1 MAVGGW
7 HRTRQRCAGICLI
20 ALLLGLLPAVAVPAV
35 AGPSLPAGFNDTL
48 VTALARPTALA
59 FTPDGRLLIGAQPGR
74 LYVVAEGGTA
84 PTVALDLGSR
94 VCANSERGLLGVA
107 VDPYFASTGH
117 IYVFYTYNKT
127 GTCATKTLNGPV
139 NRVSRFKLSSDNRVA
154 LSSEKVLLDNVLSPA
169 GSHNAGD
176 LQVGKDNLLYV
187 SIGDGGCDYAELT
200 SCAGEND
207 AARDDHVLLG
217 KVARVTRSGGIP
229 AGNPYQGDGTARCN
243 LTGRTQDGNHCQETY
258 ASGLRNPFRMAA
270 DPNAADTRIFVND
283 VGQNEWEEIDDL
295 QSGADY
301 GWNLREGPC
310 ANGSTTDCG
319 PAAGLRNPIH
329 AYSHDDGCE
338 SITGGAFVP
347 DGVWPAEFEGSYVFG
362 DFVCGTIFRLS
373 PVAGGGWTQTP
384 FVTGL
389 GASSAVAMTFGPAGG
404 GQALY
409 YTSYAGGGEVRRI
422 TYSSVNSPPQAEL
435 SVSPAAGPAPLQVTL
450 DGSASRDPDGDP
462 VTYEWAFGDGDT
474 ASTTSPTTSHTYA
487 YGSYTATLRLRD
499 RHGAV
504 SDPAGVT
511 IDAGNT
517 PPAPTIDTP
526 LPSETFAVGQEIRMT
541 GHAEDEQDGDLPP
554 SALSWEVLRH
564 HGGHSHPWV
573 SPTTGAQVDF
583 TAPPPEDLTATTAS
597 HLELRLTATDSSGR
611 SATVSQELHPRL
623 VDVAFTTQPAG
634 LRLGV
639 NERSLTGPST
649 VTSWQDFALSVSAAT
664 QTDSAGRRWAFNRWS
679 DGGQASHQI
688 ITGGSAATYT
698 ATFTEIGNGLRGSYY
713 DAQDFSALAT
723 TRTDATVNF
732 DWKHG
737 APAAGMGADTFSV
750 HWTGSVKP
758 RYSER
763 YTFTVA
769 SDEGARLWVDGQ
781 QIIDDFSP
789 HTLRSRSGS
798 ITLTAGRRYPVRLD
812 YYDRSGVAAAKLQW
826 SSSRQARQVVPRSQL
841 FPPS

>member
-1 MAVGGW
+1 
-7 HRTRQRCAGICLI
+7 
-20 ALLLGLLPAVAVPAV
+20 
-35 AGPSLPAGFNDTL
+35 
-48 VTALARPTALA
+48 
-59 FTPDGRLLIGAQPGR
+59 
-74 LYVVAEGGTA
+74 
-84 PTVALDLGSR
+84 
-94 VCANSERGLLGVA
+94 
-107 VDPYFASTGH
+107 
-117 IYVFYTYNKT
+117 
-127 GTCATKTLNGPV
+127 
-139 NRVSRFKLSSDNRVA
+139 
-154 LSSEKVLLDNVLSPA
+154 
-169 GSHNAGD
+169 
-176 LQVGKDNLLYV
+176 
-187 SIGDGGCDYAELT
+187 
-200 SCAGEND
+200 
-207 AARDDHVLLG
+207 
-217 KVARVTRSGGIP
+217 
-229 AGNPYQGDGTARCN
+229 
-243 LTGRTQDGNHCQETY
+243 
-258 ASGLRNPFRMAA
+258 
-270 DPNAADTRIFVND
+270 
-283 VGQNEWEEIDDL
+283 
-295 QSGADY
+295 
-301 GWNLREGPC
+301 
-310 ANGSTTDCG
+310 
-319 PAAGLRNPIH
+319 
-329 AYSHDDGCE
+329 
-338 SITGGAFVP
+338 
-347 DGVWPAEFEGSYVFG
+347 
-362 DFVCGTIFRLS
+362 LS
-373 PVAGGGWTQTP
+373 PVAGGGWTQTR

-422 TYSSVNSPPQAEL
+422 AYTTNNRPPKAEL
-435 SVSPAAGPAPLQVTL
+435 SASPTAGPAPLNVTL
-450 DGSASRDPDGDP
+450 DGSASSDPDGDD
-462 VTYEWAFGDGDT
+462 VTYQWTFGDGSGESTT
-474 ASTTSPTTSHTYA
+474 ASTTTHQYD
-487 YGSYTATLRLRD
+487 YGSYTASLRLRD
-499 RHGAV
+499 RHGAL
-504 SDPAGVT
+504 SDPATVA

-517 PPAPTIDTP
+517 PPVPTIDTP
-526 LPSETFAVGQEIRMT
+526 LPAETFAVGQEISLR
-541 GHAEDEQDGDLPP
+541 GHADDTQDGALPA
-554 SALSWEVLRH
+554 SGLRWEVLRH
-564 HGGHSHPWV
+564 HDSHTHPEV
-573 SPTTGAQVDF
+573 TPTTGAQVDF
-583 TAPPPEDLTATTAS
+583 PAPSPEDLTATTTS

-623 VDVAFTTQPAG
+623 VDVAFTTQPSG

-649 VTSWQDFALSVSAAT
+649 VTSWQGFALSVSAAT

-679 DGGQASHQI
+679 DSGQASHQI

-750 HWTGSVKP
+750 RWTGSVKT